1 MQKDKIKLMQIES
14 EEIKK
19 ESEEIKM
26 SYIVHEMIFHIKNTK
41 KKKANEKYL
50 QIVSDYGKAIRYKV
64 NIQMSIAFLYTSNE
78 TLESELLR
86 KWYYLQKLQN
96 NEILRY
102 K

>member
-41 KKKANEKYL
+41 KKK
-50 QIVSDYGKAIRYKV
+50 
-64 NIQMSIAFLYTSNE
+64 QMKSTC
-78 TLESELLR
+78 
-86 KWYYLQKLQN
+86 K
-96 NEILRY
+96 
-102 K
+102 